1 MKKINI
7 ISLGC
12 YKNLVDSEF
21 LATYLQKNNI
31 EVAFEA
37 PPSND
42 QTVIINTC
50 GSIQDAKEE
59 SIEYIL
65 EYSNL
70 KQKGEIKDLYVM
82 GCLSERYK
90 KELKKEIP
98 EIKNFYGV
106 HELPQIVKKISNK
119 EIQPLNEARYIST
132 PSHYAYLKIAEGCNK
147 NCAFCSIP
155 SIRGKHISVN
165 QEEIIFQAQ
174 KLVDNGVKEL
184 LVISQDTSYYGKDI
198 YNKFKLP
205 ELLTNLVKIDKLDW
219 LRLHYLYPNNLAFEI
234 IDIIKN
240 SHKIC
245 NYLDIPFQHSSD
257 KILKL
262 MQRSHN
268 EAINRKI
275 IEYYKKN
282 IPDGGLRTS
291 IIVGFPNETDEDF
304 NHLYNFVKE
313 VEFDKLGI
321 FSYSH
326 EEGTPAYNLED
337 NVPNEVKNE
346 RIMQL
351 EELQANIS
359 YKKNQKK
366 IGKTYKVLIDRIE
379 NDFAY
384 GRTEY
389 DSPEVDTEVKIEFDQ
404 KIKVG
409 NFYNIKIQ
417 DADEFDLFGKAE

>member
-12 YKNLVDSEF
+12 YKNLVDSEV
-21 LATYLQKNNI
+21 LSTYLKKNNI
-31 EVAFEA
+31 DVVFEQK
-37 PPSND
+37 PSKE

-50 GSIQDAKEE
+50 GFIHDAKQE
-59 SIEYIL
+59 SIDYIL
-65 EYSNL
+65 QYNEL
-70 KQKGEIKDLYVM
+70 KQKGKISDLYVM

-90 KELKKEIP
+90 EDLKKEIP
-98 EIKNFYGV
+98 EINNFYGV
-106 HELPQIVKKISNK
+106 NDIPQIVKKISNK
-119 EIQPLNEARYIST
+119 SIQKIQEARNIST
-132 PSHYAYLKIAEGCNK
+132 PSHYAYLKIAEGCNR
-147 NCAFCSIP
+147 NCAFCAIP
-155 SIRGKHISVN
+155 SIRGKHVSVE

-174 KLVDNGVKEL
+174 KLVDRGVKEL
-184 LVISQDTSYYGKDI
+184 LIISQDTSFYGKDL
-198 YNKFKLP
+198 YNAFKLP
-205 ELLTNLVKIDKLDW
+205 ELLKNLVKIKNLEW
-219 LRLHYLYPNNLAFEI
+219 LRLHYLYPEKIVFEI

-240 SHKIC
+240 NPKIC

-262 MQRSHN
+262 MHRSHN
-268 EAINRKI
+268 EAINREI

-282 IPDGGLRTS
+282 IPEGGLRTS

-304 NHLYNFVKE
+304 KHLYNFVKE
-313 VEFDKLGI
+313 AEFDKLGI
-321 FSYSH
+321 FFYSH

-337 NVPNEVKNE
+337 NVPEEVKNE
-346 RIMQL
+346 RIAQL

-389 DSPEVDTEVKIEFDQ
+389 DSPEVDTEVKISINS
-404 KIKVG
+404 KIKAG
-409 NFYNIKIQ
+409 NFYNVNII
-417 DADEFDLFGKAE
+417 DADEFDLYGEIQ

>member
-37 PPSND
+37 PPSKD

-50 GSIQDAKEE
+50 GFIHDAKEE

-70 KQKGEIKDLYVM
+70 KQKGEIKDLYVI
-82 GCLSERYK
+82 GCLSERYR

-119 EIQPLNEARYIST
+119 EIQPLNQARYIST

-155 SIRGKHISVN
+155 AIRGKHISVN

-184 LVISQDTSYYGKDI
+184 LVISQDTSFYGKDK

-240 SHKIC
+240 YPKIC

-326 EEGTPAYNLED
+326 EEGTPAYKLED

-366 IGKTYKVLIDRIE
+366 IGRTYKVLIDRIE